1 MCELLVGLGDVEVLS
16 VGDEGGGPLR
26 VHVRCRAARPPCGGC
41 GGPLWSDGERAVVLV
56 DLPAFGRPVRLV
68 WRKRRWR
75 CPRRGCGAGTVTE
88 AAREIAPPRALLT
101 SRAARWA
108 TRQAGRG
115 RPLKDVGAELG
126 CGWHAVNLA
135 VQRWGG
141 ALLDADTERISEVA
155 ALGLDEHLMMRRG
168 RFRAKTWGTSIVDV
182 GRGQL
187 LDIVR
192 GRTAKAPTR
201 WLLGRPRG
209 QRAGI
214 RWAVLGPLGPVP
226 GRVQR
231 RGAQSPTG
239 RGPFHVVRL
248 GNDAPNDVR
257 RRVQNQTL
265 GHRGRKDDPL
275 YRARKLLVSASEN
288 ITDAG
293 RDRLRGLLDAGD
305 PYGEVRDAWHAKET
319 LRAIYDIPD
328 HQLGIETV
336 NQLAADLQEPGMP
349 EEINRLGRTIWN
361 WRTQISNWHAARV
374 TNAPT
379 EAAILWSVSE
389 GVVDVADGHVAGCRG
404 RVLWSVSLASAML
417 LAV

>member
-1 MCELLVGLGDVEVLS
+1 MEYDPTRMCELLVGLGDVEVLS

-41 GGPLWSDGERAVVLV
+41 GGSLWSDGERAVVLV
-56 DLPAFGRPVRLV
+56 DLPAFGRRVRLV

-88 AAREIAPPRALLT
+88 AAREIAPARALLT

-115 RPLKDVGAELG
+115 RPLKDVAAELG
-126 CGWHAVNLA
+126 CVWHAVNLA

-141 ALLDADTERISEVA
+141 ALLDADTGRISRVS

-209 QRAGI
+209 WRAGI
-214 RWAVLGPLGPVP
+214 RWAVLDLSGPYRAAFNAAVP
-226 GRVQR
+226 KARQV
-231 RGAQSPTG
+231 AD
-239 RGPFHVVRL
+239 PFHVVRL

-288 ITDAG
+288 TTENG
-293 RDRLRGLLDAGD
+293 HTRLRGLLDAGD
-305 PYGEVRDAWHAKET
+305 PYGEVRDAWHAKGT
-319 LRAIYDIPD
+319 ANST
-328 HQLGIETV
+328 G
-336 NQLAADLQEPGMP
+336 
-349 EEINRLGRTIWN
+349 
-361 WRTQISNWHAARV
+361 
-374 TNAPT
+374 
-379 EAAILWSVSE
+379 
-389 GVVDVADGHVAGCRG
+389 GCK
-404 RVLWSVSLASAML
+404 
-417 LAV
+417 